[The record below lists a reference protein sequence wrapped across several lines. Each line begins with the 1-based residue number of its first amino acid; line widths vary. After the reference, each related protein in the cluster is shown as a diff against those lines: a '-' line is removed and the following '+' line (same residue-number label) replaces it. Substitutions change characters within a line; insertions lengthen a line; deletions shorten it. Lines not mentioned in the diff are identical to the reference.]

1 MHSRPRAF
9 LLAIFDLTSGFAS
22 SRGLESRLLQTPPG
36 RRAAHPLQIEHNRH
50 DGRDGSQ
57 GGVRLDFLMSG
68 GNYITVQPT
77 EVTMTPM
84 DVPAEG
90 ISLVGQMY
98 EE

>member
-1 MHSRPRAF
+1 
-9 LLAIFDLTSGFAS
+9 
-22 SRGLESRLLQTPPG
+22 
-36 RRAAHPLQIEHNRH
+36 
-50 DGRDGSQ
+50 
-57 GGVRLDFLMSG
+57 MSG